1 MTPASPTA
9 SMPMPMPIPMPI
21 PMPFERELLIRF
33 AHCDPAGIVFFPQY
47 FVMFN
52 NLVEDWVSDG
62 LGIPYA
68 QLLGERRT
76 GLPTVS
82 LQTDF
87 RAISRM
93 GERVM
98 LGLAV
103 KRVGSR
109 SFTLQLQCRLDNELR
124 VQAEQVL
131 VSTSL
136 DTHRAIELPADL
148 RAGLPRFM
156 QT

>member
-1 MTPASPTA
+1 MTAQPQ
-9 SMPMPMPIPMPI
+9 
-21 PMPFERELLIRF
+21 PFERELLIRF

-52 NLVEDWVSDG
+52 NLVEDWVSEA

-93 GERVM
+93 GDRVM
-98 LGLAV
+98 LGLQV
-103 KRVGSR
+103 KKLGTR
-109 SFTLQLQCRLDNELR
+109 SITLALQCRCGDELR

-148 RAGLPRFM
+148 RAGMERFM
-156 QT
+156 RTEQ

>member
-9 SMPMPMPIPMPI
+9 SMPMPMPI

>member
-1 MTPASPTA
+1 MTPPNN
-9 SMPMPMPIPMPI
+9 
-21 PMPFERELLIRF
+21 FERPFLIRF

-47 FVMFN
+47 FIMFN
-52 NLVEDWVSDG
+52 NFVEDWVSDG

-68 QLLGERRT
+68 QLISERRI

-93 GERVM
+93 GDVVT
-98 LGLAV
+98 LGLQV
-103 KRVGSR
+103 KKLGTR
-109 SFTLQLQCRLDNELR
+109 SITLALQCRQGDELR

-148 RAGLPRFM
+148 RAGIERFM
-156 QT
+156 QAEQ

>member
-1 MTPASPTA
+1 MTTTPNT
-9 SMPMPMPIPMPI
+9 
-21 PMPFERELLIRF
+21 FERPFLIRF
-33 AHCDPAGIVFFPQY
+33 SHCDPAGIVFFPQY

-52 NLVEDWVSDG
+52 NFVEDWVSDG

-68 QLLGERRT
+68 QLISERRI

-87 RAISRM
+87 RAVSRM
-93 GERVM
+93 GDIVTFGLQVKK
-98 LGLAV
+98 LGTRSITLA
-103 KRVGSR
+103 
-109 SFTLQLQCRLDNELR
+109 LQCRQGDELR

-148 RAGLPRFM
+148 RAGIERFM
-156 QT
+156 AQ

>member
-1 MTPASPTA
+1 MTATPQ
-9 SMPMPMPIPMPI
+9 
-21 PMPFERELLIRF
+21 PFERDMLIRF

-52 NLVEDWVSDG
+52 NLVEDWVTDA

-68 QLLGERRT
+68 QLLGQRRT

-93 GERVM
+93 GDTIT
-98 LGLAV
+98 LGLHV
-103 KRVGSR
+103 KKLGTR
-109 SFTLQLQCRLDNELR
+109 SITLALQCRQGGELR

-136 DTHRAIELPADL
+136 DTHRAIAVPADL
-148 RAGLPRFM
+148 RAGIERFM
-156 QT
+156 QS

>member
-1 MTPASPTA
+1 
-9 SMPMPMPIPMPI
+9 
-21 PMPFERELLIRF
+21 MPFERELLIRF
-33 AHCDPAGIVFFPQY
+33 SHCDPAGIVFFPQY

-62 LGIPYA
+62 LGFPYA

-103 KRVGSR
+103 KRVGLR

>member
-1 MTPASPTA
+1 MTPASPTP
-9 SMPMPMPIPMPI
+9 SMPM

-109 SFTLQLQCRLDNELR
+109 SFTLQLQCRLGNELR

-131 VSTSL
+131 VSTCL